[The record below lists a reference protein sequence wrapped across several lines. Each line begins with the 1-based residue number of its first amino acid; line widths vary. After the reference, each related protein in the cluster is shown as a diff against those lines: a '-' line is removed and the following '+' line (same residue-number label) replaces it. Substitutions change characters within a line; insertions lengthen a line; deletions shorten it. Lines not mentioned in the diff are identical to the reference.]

1 MFPKQGLSWRNI
13 RSNQH
18 YEITCPNRITIYNKD
33 MRGVGILYSLLW
45 YYRNKI
51 RSKKCNHEIF
61 FHLADLK
68 VSNEFYE
75 ENMMRIIV

>member
-1 MFPKQGLSWRNI
+1 
-13 RSNQH
+13 
-18 YEITCPNRITIYNKD
+18 
-33 MRGVGILYSLLW
+33 MREVGILHSLLW

-68 VSNEFYE
+68 VSNEFYG
-75 ENMMRIIV
+75 ENMMRMIV